1 MSFRGILVQR
11 APFMYVF
18 LVKTCRGNKIDLAL
32 QSEHSL
38 TMEISDRQ
46 LEIIEAAGKILTS
59 SGVGGLTIK
68 NLAKEMAFSESAI
81 YRHFTSKE
89 EIITSMLQ
97 YLAENMDERYSKVIF
112 VNQSPIEKFIRLFSS
127 QFSFFKANPHFVVAV
142 FSDGLMEE
150 SERINETILKIMAVK
165 MKHLMPVILEGQQ
178 KGIFTNSIP
187 SEELI
192 HIVMGTFRL
201 QMFKW
206 RLANFEFDIEEH
218 GNNLIQS
225 LLTIIKNK

>member
-1 MSFRGILVQR
+1 MAI
-11 APFMYVF
+11 
-18 LVKTCRGNKIDLAL
+18 
-32 QSEHSL
+32 SE
-38 TMEISDRQ
+38 RQ
-46 LEIIEAAGKILTS
+46 FEIIEAAGKILTS

-68 NLAKEMAFSESAI
+68 NLAKEMGFSEGAI

-89 EIITSMLQ
+89 EIIIAMLQ
-97 YLAENMDERYSKVIF
+97 YLAENMDERYTKAISE
-112 VNQSPIEKFIRLFSS
+112 NQSPIEKFTTLFQS
-127 QFSFFKANPHFVVAV
+127 QFSFFKTYPHFVVAV

-150 SERINETILKIMAVK
+150 SDRINDTILKIMAVK

-178 KGIFTNSIP
+178 KGVLTNSIT

-206 RLANFEFDIEEH
+206 RIANFQFDIERN

-225 LLTIIKNK
+225 LLTLIKNQK